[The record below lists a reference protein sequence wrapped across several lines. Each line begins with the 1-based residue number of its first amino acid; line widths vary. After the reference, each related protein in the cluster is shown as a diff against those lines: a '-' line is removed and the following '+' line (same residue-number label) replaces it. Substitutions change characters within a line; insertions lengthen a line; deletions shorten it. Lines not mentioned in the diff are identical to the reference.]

1 MAWGNYEE
9 KDTRKTYENV
19 GKVELSTEEYRDL
32 VFDLYE
38 ARKDRDKEHDDW
50 YKEYNKAQDL
60 DKKVKSLEK
69 KVSEFEGFLSESTT
83 VKTDFENYKLRK
95 LAEQANEE

>member
-9 KDTRKTYENV
+9 KDARKTYENV

-38 ARKDRDKEHDDW
+38 ARRDRDKEHDDW
-50 YKEYNKAQDL
+50 YKEYNRAQDL

-69 KVSEFEGFLSESTT
+69 KVTTFEDFLSEHLT
-83 VKTDFENYKLRK
+83 VKEDFENYKLRLMAAK
-95 LAEQANEE
+95 NEE

>member
-9 KDTRKTYENV
+9 KDVRKTYENV
-19 GKVELSTEEYRDL
+19 GRVELSTEEYRDL

-50 YKEYNKAQDL
+50 YKEYNKVL
-60 DKKVKSLEK
+60 ELEMKVKSLEK
-69 KVSEFEGFLSESTT
+69 KVTTFEDFLSEHSS
-83 VKTDFENYKLRK
+83 VKEDFENYKLRLMAAK
-95 LAEQANEE
+95 NEE

>member
-1 MAWGNYEE
+1 MWQNYNE
-9 KDTRKTYENV
+9 KDERKTYEKV
-19 GKVELSTEEYRDL
+19 GRVELSTEEYRDL
-32 VFDLYE
+32 VSDLYE

-69 KVSEFEGFLSESTT
+69 KVTTFEDFLSEHSS
-83 VKTDFENYKLRK
+83 VKEDFENYKLRLMAAK
-95 LAEQANEE
+95 DEE